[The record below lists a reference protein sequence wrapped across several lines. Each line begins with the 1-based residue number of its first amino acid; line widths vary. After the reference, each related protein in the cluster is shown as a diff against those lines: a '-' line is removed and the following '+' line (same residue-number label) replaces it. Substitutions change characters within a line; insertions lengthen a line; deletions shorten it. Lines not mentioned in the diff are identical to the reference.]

1 MFDILLDCVIRVTTL
16 DEITVQLTIPK
27 GTKPGTTF
35 SIADYGIPDLHT
47 RKKGKVFVQIEPIMP
62 NMSDPVVYNTLQEL
76 NKSIKKENS

>member
-1 MFDILLDCVIRVTTL
+1 MLGCVILVTTL
-16 DEITVQLTIPK
+16 DERTVQLTIPK

-47 RKKGKVFVQIEPIMP
+47 KRKGKMFIQIDPIMP
-62 NMSDPVVYNTLQEL
+62 DMSDPVVYNALQEL